1 MKLQNSDYFDSE
13 DSYWEEV
20 AKIRKKYS
28 LEPNECGE
36 FVEYVQSTI
45 PYHNPNI
52 PIQEVEED
60 DCESQVWSVKDGPV
74 LDQDSQDALNE
85 AFNTFVNENGLTM
98 KEVIDNKNE

>member
-28 LEPNECGE
+28 LEPSECGE
-36 FVEYVQSTI
+36 FVEYVQATI

-52 PIQEVEED
+52 PIQEVEEELEEYFYKELTD
-60 DCESQVWSVKDGPV
+60 DWNC
-74 LDQDSQDALNE
+74 
-85 AFNTFVNENGLTM
+85 
-98 KEVIDNKNE
+98 